1 MLFLYLTKTKILHRT
16 KDRPEDGVY
25 IHGLFI
31 EGARWD
37 LKAGILKEQIPKQLI
52 DVMPVIHLVVSKAQN
67 H

>member
-1 MLFLYLTKTKILHRT
+1 MLHRS

-37 LKAGILKEQIPKQLI
+37 LRAGILKEQIPKQLI
-52 DVMPVIHLVVSKAQN
+52 DVMPVIHLVVSTI
-67 H
+67 